1 MPEDNSFADHI
12 HDTVGEDMVIEHSEA
27 LKKEIQK
34 ASKEKLVLMLY
45 DGAIKFAEQAKEQM
59 KQENFEEAHNLL
71 IRSQNIVLELL
82 YSLDRKKG
90 DEIADNL
97 AKMYTWIY
105 NKWVEGNVHHQP
117 EKIEEGLD
125 IVRGLREAWKEATK
139 KVREAS
145 DVG

>member
-1 MPEDNSFADHI
+1 
-12 HDTVGEDMVIEHSEA
+12 MVIEHSES
-27 LKKEIQK
+27 LKTEIQK
-34 ASKEKLVLMLY
+34 ASHEQLVLMLY
-45 DGAIKFAEQAKEQM
+45 DGAIKFAESAA
-59 KQENFEEAHNLL
+59 FEMRKGEFGGAHDLL